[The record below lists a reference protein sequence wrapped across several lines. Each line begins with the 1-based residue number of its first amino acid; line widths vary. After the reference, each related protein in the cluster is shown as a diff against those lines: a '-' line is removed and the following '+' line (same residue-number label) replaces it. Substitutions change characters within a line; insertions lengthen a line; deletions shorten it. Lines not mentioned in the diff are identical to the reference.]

1 MSLFTSL
8 TSGASA
14 LSADSYALQI
24 TGKNLANTNNT
35 SYARETVVFGSRGGT
50 NTGLGSANSAPVAL
64 SVSQIRSAFLDQQ
77 VCQENS
83 VTSALTTQQTA
94 LQDAEAALGE
104 TISSSTSATSGTDA
118 GASLSSQL
126 TSLFNSFSSL
136 AATPTDTGVRQTL
149 VQNAATLTDTL
160 NQTDASLAQVQAGL
174 TTQIQGDTSN
184 VNTLLQTIAGL
195 DSQIA
200 VAEVGSPGSAVD
212 LRDQRQAALQSLSAD
227 ISFTSS
233 TDANGQLQLT
243 TTDASGNP
251 VALVDGGT
259 VSNTVALDGTNLTAG
274 GDTLAPASGS
284 IAGAMTAGSGAIQT
298 LRNSLDALAQQ
309 LVTSVNAAYNPT
321 GTTGNFFDAS
331 GTTAGTIALDPSLTA
346 TNLTTGES
354 GDPGDNT
361 IALAVAG
368 LASQS
373 FSTSAG
379 DAIDG
384 TMTQFYSGTISA
396 FGQTLSNLNNS
407 VENQT
412 AVQTLVRTQQSGVS
426 GVNIDEETTN
436 LMMYQKAYEASSQF
450 LSVIDNILETLVSIP
465 TSTA

>member
-1 MSLFTSL
+1 MSLLTSL

-14 LSADSYALQI
+14 LNADSYALQI

-35 SYARETVVFGSRGGT
+35 SYARETVVFGSVGGT
-50 NTGLGSANSAPVAL
+50 NTGLGAANSAPVAQ
-64 SVSQIRSAFLDQQ
+64 SVSQVRSAFLDQQ

-83 VTSALTTQQTA
+83 ITSSLTTQQTA
-94 LQDAEAALGE
+94 LQNAEAALGE
-104 TISSSTSATSGTDA
+104 TLSSSSTTSTGA

-136 AATPTDTGVRQTL
+136 AATPTDTGVQQTL
-149 VQNAATLTDTL
+149 VQNAATLTNTL
-160 NQTDASLAQVQAGL
+160 NQTDAGLAQVQTGL
-174 TTQIQGDTSN
+174 ATQIQGDTSN

-195 DSQIA
+195 NSQIT

-233 TDANGQLQLT
+233 TDASGQLQLT
-243 TTDASGNP
+243 ATDASGNP
-251 VALVDGGT
+251 VVLVDGGT
-259 VSNTVALDGTNLTAG
+259 VSNTVAFDGTNLTAG

-284 IAGAMTAGSGAIQT
+284 IAGALTASNGAIQT
-298 LRNSLDALAQQ
+298 LRSSLDALAQQ
-309 LVTSVNAAYNPT
+309 LVTSVNAAYNPS

-331 GTTAGTIALDPSLTA
+331 GTTAGTIALDPSLSA
-346 TNLTTGES
+346 TDLTTGAS
-354 GDPGDNT
+354 GNPGDNT
-361 IALAVAG
+361 IALAVAN
-368 LASQS
+368 LANQN

-384 TMTQFYSGTISA
+384 TMTQFYSGTVSA

-412 AVQTLVRTQQSGVS
+412 AVQTLVQSQQSSVS

-450 LSVIDNILETLVSIP
+450 ISVINNILETLVSIP

>member
-1 MSLFTSL
+1 M
-8 TSGASA
+8 
-14 LSADSYALQI
+14 
-24 TGKNLANTNNT
+24 
-35 SYARETVVFGSRGGT
+35 
-50 NTGLGSANSAPVAL
+50 
-64 SVSQIRSAFLDQQ
+64 
-77 VCQENS
+77 
-83 VTSALTTQQTA
+83 
-94 LQDAEAALGE
+94 
-104 TISSSTSATSGTDA
+104 
-118 GASLSSQL
+118 
-126 TSLFNSFSSL
+126 
-136 AATPTDTGVRQTL
+136 
-149 VQNAATLTDTL
+149 
-160 NQTDASLAQVQAGL
+160 
-174 TTQIQGDTSN
+174 
-184 VNTLLQTIAGL
+184 
-195 DSQIA
+195 
-200 VAEVGSPGSAVD
+200 
-212 LRDQRQAALQSLSAD
+212 
-227 ISFTSS
+227 
-233 TDANGQLQLT
+233 
-243 TTDASGNP
+243 
-251 VALVDGGT
+251 ALVDGGT

-412 AVQTLVRTQQSGVS
+412 AVRPSSGRSSPSVS